1 MSDSDLFI
9 SVSVISMSEYEIV
22 ISTEFDIII
31 NRYWKFLIC
40 LVRVLLL
47 FSPYI
52 FFLQHLFFVTHRVV
66 FCRDYPVRYV
76 FCIEYIDRIVMRLYP
91 FRAHFR

>member
-22 ISTEFDIII
+22 INTEFDIII

-66 FCRDYPVRYV
+66 FAEITLC
-76 FCIEYIDRIVMRLYP
+76 VM
-91 FRAHFR
+91 FFV